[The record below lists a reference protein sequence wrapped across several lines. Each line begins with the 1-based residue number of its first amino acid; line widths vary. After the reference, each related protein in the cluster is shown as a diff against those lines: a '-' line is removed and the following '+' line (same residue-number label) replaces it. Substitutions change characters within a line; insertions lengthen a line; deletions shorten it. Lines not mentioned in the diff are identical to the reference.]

1 MPSRALVVDDDT
13 SICGMIHGVL
23 VGAGMDALVLNRSEG
38 VEEHLRREKFA
49 VAMFDLRMPAPD
61 GLELARHARKIGINQ
76 MTPIILMSDDQST
89 SATSQGFEAGASFFL
104 YKPIDKKR
112 LLALVR
118 AMQGAIE
125 QERRRFRRVPFQSK
139 VRIGFEK
146 DEWDCETLDVSLNG
160 MLVQCPVSLLPGSP
174 VRIGLHLAPDAKPIF
189 GKGTVVRTLSGNRIG
204 IQLNHMSVLD
214 SGRLQ
219 DFLLPIILREGEAA
233 TTASSYSRRGLA
245 DSLSGGALATEARTP
260 SEPDCCP
267 DRQKRP

>member
-13 SICGMIHGVL
+13 EVCGMIQGVL
-23 VGAGMDALVLNRSEG
+23 VGAGMEALVLNKSEG
-38 VEEHLRREKFA
+38 VEEHLRSEKFA
-49 VAMFDLRMPAPD
+49 VALFDLRMPPPD
-61 GLELARHARKIGINQ
+61 GLALARHARKLGINQ

-118 AMQGAIE
+118 AMQGVIE

-146 DEWDCETLDVSLNG
+146 DEWDCDTIDVSLNG
-160 MLVQCPVSLLPGSP
+160 MLIHSPVSLKPGSP
-174 VRIGLHLAPDAKPIF
+174 VRVGLILAPDVKPIV
-189 GKGTVVRTLSGNRIG
+189 GQGTVVRSLSNNRMG
-204 IQLNHMSVLD
+204 IQLNHLTVVD

-219 DFLLPIILREGEAA
+219 DFLLPIILRQADDIPA
-233 TTASSYSRRGLA
+233 IAS
-245 DSLSGGALATEARTP
+245 
-260 SEPDCCP
+260 
-267 DRQKRP
+267 